1 MVKEKKIG
9 VIFFHKNIKNIYE
22 ERWINKCIESVLNQ
36 TINNFTIYE
45 INYGGENFSLFNN
58 VDSHE
63 KKFYSENLKNYA
75 EAMNFIITKA
85 FEDGCDYVFNTNLDD
100 YYRLDRFEKELI
112 HMENG
117 YDLVSSDFCY
127 ITENEKKEDVVIRHM
142 NIKQYGDIESNLVSN
157 HNIIA
162 HPCVVMNRNFW
173 SNNRYNID
181 KTPAEDMYLWQEAI
195 KKGYK
200 FYIDDEELLF
210 YRIHTNQVSN
220 NNDNG

>member
-1 MVKEKKIG
+1 MKKYKIG
-9 VIFFHKNIKNIYE
+9 VIFFHKNIKNIYHQ
-22 ERWINKCIESVLNQ
+22 RWIDKCISTILNQ

-45 INYGGENFSLFNN
+45 INYGGENYSLFNDI
-58 VDSHE
+58 DSHE

-75 EAMNFIITKA
+75 EAMNFIITEA

-100 YYRLDRFEKELI
+100 YYRLDRFEKELV

-127 ITENEKKEDVVIRHM
+127 ISENENKEDVVIKHM
-142 NIKQYGDIESNLVSN
+142 KIKQYGDIESNLTSN

-173 SNNRYNID
+173 SENKYDIN
-181 KTPAEDMYLWQEAI
+181 KTPAEDMNLWQEAL

-210 YRIHTNQVSN
+210 YRIHQNQVSN
-220 NNDNG
+220 KK